1 MSLNAKNKT
10 KIRDVEM
17 KNMEMRAKGYSKP
30 FTHIN

>member
-1 MSLNAKNKT
+1 MSFNAKNKN

-17 KNMEMRAKGYSKP
+17 KNMEMHVKGYHKP